1 MKRIFKFEF
10 LVPFVNQVEF
20 IAKHPILAMF
30 YADGLCLGI
39 CDSERAAEIM
49 RKSTDINSPIVGIRL
64 NSIKVDYKPMTST
77 TSMSKAIKLAPCAV
91 RVDIYNGFLF

>member
-1 MKRIFKFEF
+1 
-10 LVPFVNQVEF
+10 
-20 IAKHPILAMF
+20 
-30 YADGLCLGI
+30 
-39 CDSERAAEIM
+39 

-77 TSMSKAIKLAPCAV
+77 ASMSKAIKLAPCAV